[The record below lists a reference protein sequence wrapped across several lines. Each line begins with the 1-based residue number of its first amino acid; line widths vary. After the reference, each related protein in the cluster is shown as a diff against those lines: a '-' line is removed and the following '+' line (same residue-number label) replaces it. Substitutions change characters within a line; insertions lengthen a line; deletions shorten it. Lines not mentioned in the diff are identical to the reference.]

1 MSIES
6 NFNSFSMDR
15 GFNTRVDSS
24 HGEVLINL
32 NVCDEWY
39 KKFEKNKYIASW
51 ADICWTLK
59 KTLLN
64 F

>member
-1 MSIES
+1 
-6 NFNSFSMDR
+6 MDR
-15 GFNTRVDSS
+15 GFNTRADSS

-39 KKFEKNKYIASW
+39 KKFEKKKYIASW